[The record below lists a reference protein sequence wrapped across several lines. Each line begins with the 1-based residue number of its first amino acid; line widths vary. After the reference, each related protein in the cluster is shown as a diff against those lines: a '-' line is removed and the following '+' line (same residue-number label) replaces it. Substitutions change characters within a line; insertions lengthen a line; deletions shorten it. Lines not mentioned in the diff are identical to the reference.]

1 VSGSVSVFGV
11 RHHGPG
17 SARSLVRAL
26 EDLKPDVILVEGPPE
41 ADSLVALAADEEL
54 SPPVAL
60 LAYPTSANAPAGQ
73 ASFWPFAVFSPE
85 WQAIRYA
92 VANGVPLHF
101 CDLPASARFAAPSA
115 EPDSGESPDGEEV
128 VDETERSDPLGQ
140 LALAAGYD
148 DAERW
153 WEDVVEHRREGEP
166 AFAAVAE
173 AMAAVRAGQ
182 PTPPREALR
191 EAYMRQTLR
200 AKLKDGYQRVAVVCG
215 AWHVPALT
223 GELPS
228 AASDAALLKGLP
240 KAPVAMTWVP
250 WTHGRLASWSGYGAG
265 VTSPGWYH
273 HLFTTRDRP
282 VERWLVDVAAML
294 RGEDLPVSSAHVIE
308 AVRLAEALAA
318 LRGRPAV
325 GLSEA
330 GEAVRAVLCDGDD
343 IRHELVRTRMVVG
356 ERLGTVP
363 DETPAVPLAR
373 DLAAQCKRLRLAQ
386 EALVRELKL
395 DLRKPNDL
403 DRSRLLHRLRL
414 LGIGWGRAMESGGK
428 GTFWE
433 AWQLAWQPEYAV
445 DLIAASAYGTTVADA
460 AAAKVAEGAVG
471 AGLPQLTDLI
481 ERCLLADL
489 PQAQPPLLQAI
500 HDRAALGTDLA
511 DLMAAVP
518 ALARSLRYGDV
529 RGTDTGALGTVLTG
543 LITRIQLGLPSA
555 VSGLDDDAARAMKG
569 HLDAVTSAIAL
580 LSDDALRQEWLSTM
594 AGLVDRSDLPGI
606 LAGRMARLLRDESF
620 ASADDTELR
629 LARSLT
635 VGVPAATAAGFVE
648 GFISGGGLLLVHDEQ
663 LLSLVDRWLTG
674 LPPDT
679 FTQVLP
685 LLRRTFSE
693 FAAPERRAVG
703 ERIRNRSVPGGAA
716 VAIAS
721 DDLDA
726 DRVALVVPVLAA
738 ILGANPDAAGAP
750 DERSDQ
756 DGADPAGSG
765 AGGIRRAADQDGAD
779 PAASSA
785 GGIRRAAERGGAAE
799 GAVR

>member
-1 VSGSVSVFGV
+1 MSVHVFGV

-26 EDLKPDVILVEGPPE
+26 EDLQPDVILVEGPPE
-41 ADSLVALAADEEL
+41 ADPLVDLARSEEL

-60 LAYPTSANAPAGQ
+60 LAYPASGASSSS

-85 WQAIRYA
+85 WQAIKFA
-92 VANGVPLHF
+92 VANDVPLHF
-101 CDLPASARFAAPSA
+101 CDLPASARFASSP
-115 EPDSGESPDGEEV
+115 EPAAGEEAP
-128 VDETERSDPLGQ
+128 VDETERSDPLGV
-140 LALAAGYD
+140 LAAAAGYD

-173 AMAAVRAGQ
+173 AMTAVRHGQ
-182 PTPPREALR
+182 PTPPREAVR

-200 AKLKDGYQRVAVVCG
+200 SALKDGYQRVAVVCG

-223 GELPS
+223 RDERSPEEPGVQSAWPS
-228 AASDAALLKGLP
+228 AKDDAALLKGLP
-240 KAPVAMTWVP
+240 KTQVAITWVP

-282 VERWLVDVAAML
+282 VERWLVDVAALL

-308 AVRLAEALAA
+308 GVRLAEALAA

-325 GLSEA
+325 GLSEVS
-330 GEAVRAVLCDGDD
+330 EAVRAVLCDGDD
-343 IRHELVRTRMVVG
+343 VRHELVRTRMIVG

-363 DETPAVPLAR
+363 DETPSVPLVR

-386 EALVRELKL
+386 EALVRQQDL
-395 DLRKPNDL
+395 DLRKPMDL

-414 LGIGWGRAMESGGK
+414 LGVEWGRPAERSGK

-433 AWQLAWQPEYAV
+433 SWQLAWHPEYAV
-445 DLIAASAYGTTVADA
+445 ELISASAYGTTVAEA
-460 AAAKVAEGAVG
+460 AANKVAESGRDADL
-471 AGLPQLTDLI
+471 ARLTDLI

-529 RGTDTGALGTVLTG
+529 RGTDTAALSTVLTG
-543 LITRIQLGLPSA
+543 LVTRIRLGLPGA
-555 VSGLDDDAARAMKG
+555 VTGLDDDAAREMKG

-580 LSDDALRQEWLSTM
+580 LAQDDLRTEWLSTV
-594 AGLVDRSDLPGI
+594 AGLVDRPDLPGI
-606 LAGRMARLLRDESF
+606 LAGRIARLLRDERF
-620 ASADDTELR
+620 ADFDATEVR
-629 LARSLT
+629 LARALT
-635 VGVPAATAAGFVE
+635 VGVPATVAAGFVE
-648 GFISGGGLLLVHDEQ
+648 GFLSGGGLLLVHDEQ

-674 LPPDT
+674 LPGDT
-679 FTQVLP
+679 FTSVLP

-703 ERIRNRSVPGGAA
+703 ERIRNRDAPGVRVAA
-716 VAIAS
+716 AA
-721 DDLDA
+721 DDLDLS
-726 DRVALVVPVLAA
+726 RVALVVPTLAA
-738 ILGANPDAAGAP
+738 VLGA
-750 DERSDQ
+750 RS
-756 DGADPAGSG
+756 ARSEVPS
-765 AGGIRRAADQDGAD
+765 
-779 PAASSA
+779 P
-785 GGIRRAAERGGAAE
+785 
-799 GAVR
+799 

>member
-1 VSGSVSVFGV
+1 M
-11 RHHGPG
+11 
-17 SARSLVRAL
+17 
-26 EDLKPDVILVEGPPE
+26 ILVEGPPE
-41 ADSLVALAADEEL
+41 ADGLVPLAADEDL

-60 LAYPTSANAPAGQ
+60 LAYPSGAGSANQ

-85 WQAIRYA
+85 WQAIRFA
-92 VANGVPLHF
+92 VANDVPLHF
-101 CDLPASARFAAPSA
+101 CDLPAAARFTPSDGD
-115 EPDSGESPDGEEV
+115 EP

-173 AMAAVRAGQ
+173 AMTAVRAGQ
-182 PTPPREALR
+182 PTPPREAVR

-200 AKLKDGYQRVAVVCG
+200 SALKDGYQRIAVVCG
-215 AWHVPALT
+215 AWHVPALI
-223 GELPS
+223 GDLPS

-240 KAPVAMTWVP
+240 KTQVAMTWVP

-343 IRHELVRTRMVVG
+343 VRHELVRTRMIVG

-363 DETPAVPLAR
+363 DETPSVPLVR

-386 EALVRELKL
+386 EALVRQLDL

-414 LGIGWGRAMESGGK
+414 LGVDWGRPAERSGK

-433 AWQLAWQPEYAV
+433 SWQLAWQPEYAV
-445 DLIAASAYGTTVADA
+445 DLISASAYGTTVAEA
-460 AAAKVAEGAVG
+460 AAAKVTEVSAGANL
-471 AGLPQLTDLI
+471 AQLTDLI

-543 LITRIQLGLPSA
+543 LVTRIQLGLPSA
-555 VSGLDDDAARAMKG
+555 LTGLDDDAARAMKG

-580 LSDDALRQEWLSTM
+580 LADDGLRHEWLSTVS
-594 AGLVDRSDLPGI
+594 GLVDRSDLPGI
-606 LAGRMARLLRDESF
+606 LAGRMTRLLRDEQF
-620 ASADDTELR
+620 CDADETEVR

-648 GFISGGGLLLVHDEQ
+648 GFVSGGGLLLVHDEA

-674 LPPDT
+674 LPGDT

-703 ERIRNRSVPGGAA
+703 ERIRNRGGSGGPAP
-716 VAIAS
+716 VTTS
-721 DDLDA
+721 DDLDPG
-726 DRVALVVPVLAA
+726 RVGLIVPVLAT
-738 ILGANPDAAGAP
+738 ILGRPGAA
-750 DERSDQ
+750 
-756 DGADPAGSG
+756 ADPASSDGG
-765 AGGIRRAADQDGAD
+765 AG
-779 PAASSA
+779 
-785 GGIRRAAERGGAAE
+785 AERGVGADGHPSDAGGDNTGGAGSGGSGGGGAGSVVAAE
-799 GAVR
+799 ARAQKTGPTAKEAVR

>member
-1 VSGSVSVFGV
+1 MSVSVFGV

-26 EDLKPDVILVEGPPE
+26 EDLRPDVILVEGPPE
-41 ADSLVALAADEEL
+41 ADGLVALAADEEL

-60 LAYPTSANAPAGQ
+60 LAYPTNPAAPAGQ

-85 WQAIRYA
+85 WQAIRFA
-92 VANGVPLHF
+92 VTHDVPLHF
-101 CDLPASARFAAPSA
+101 CDLPASARFATPSEA
-115 EPDSGESPDGEEV
+115 SPDEPGDDQP

-140 LALAAGYD
+140 LASAAGYD

-182 PTPPREALR
+182 PTPPREAVR

-200 AKLKDGYQRVAVVCG
+200 SKLKEGYQRIAVVCG

-223 GELPS
+223 GDLPS
-228 AASDAALLKGLP
+228 ATSDAALVKGLP
-240 KAPVAMTWVP
+240 KTQIAMTWVP

-282 VERWLVDVAAML
+282 VERWLVDVATML

-308 AVRLAEALAA
+308 AVRLSEALAA

-343 IRHELVRTRMVVG
+343 VRHELVRTRMVVG

-386 EALVRELKL
+386 EALVRQLDL

-414 LGIGWGRAMESGGK
+414 LGIAWGRPAERGGK

-433 AWQLAWQPEYAV
+433 SWQLAWQPEYAV
-445 DLIAASAYGTTVADA
+445 DLIAASAYGTTVAAA
-460 AAAKVAEGAVG
+460 AAAKVAEASST

-555 VSGLDDDAARAMKG
+555 VSGLDDDAARTMKG

-580 LSDDALRQEWLSTM
+580 LSDDSLRQEWLSTV
-594 AGLVDRSDLPGI
+594 AGLVDRRDLPGI
-606 LAGRMARLLRDESF
+606 LAGRMTRLLRDESF
-620 ASADDTELR
+620 AATEETDLR
-629 LARSLT
+629 LSRSLT
-635 VGVPAATAAGFVE
+635 IGVPAATAAGFVE
-648 GFISGGGLLLVHDEQ
+648 GFLSGGGLLLVHDEQ

-685 LLRRTFSE
+685 LVRRTFSD

-703 ERIRNRSVPGGAA
+703 ERIRNRTAPGGSVAVVAA
-716 VAIAS
+716 V
-721 DDLDA
+721 DLDPA
-726 DRVALVVPVLAA
+726 RVALVVPTLAA
-738 ILGANPDAAGAP
+738 ILARPP
-750 DERSDQ
+750 S
-756 DGADPAGSG
+756 P
-765 AGGIRRAADQDGAD
+765 
-779 PAASSA
+779 
-785 GGIRRAAERGGAAE
+785 
-799 GAVR
+799 